1 MATEKQRLH
10 NNLASLRGVDKF
22 IDFLL
27 HHVDKTTKIQ
37 GTLFVA
43 EYITKLCRDRKTYN
57 KKFREETLEKIKEIN
72 EQRFDQDYI
81 YSNHGED
88 DFNTWSKI

>member
-1 MATEKQRLH
+1 M
-10 NNLASLRGVDKF
+10 
-22 IDFLL
+22 
-27 HHVDKTTKIQ
+27 
-37 GTLFVA
+37 
-43 EYITKLCRDRKTYN
+43 YN
-57 KKFREETLEKIKEIN
+57 KKFRDETIEKIKEIN